1 MSMGWQASNYQPFN
15 ITLKGVV
22 LLKIYENLSLEDMEG
37 EVWKDI
43 EGFEGLYQI
52 SNLGRVKRMYREI
65 VVQGGFI
72 KKPSTKPLKYKILSQ
87 KIDRY
92 GYPVVTLTKDKKR
105 KSCTVHRLVALAFID
120 NPLNKPSVDHKNTIR
135 TDNRAE
141 NLRWFTYK
149 EQLNDN
155 ELSKIRHL
163 EAREKATNSLKKKV
177 RCITTGEEFE
187 CINDAVRKYNICD
200 GCIIRCCKGRQKYTG
215 RLTGQKLQWEYID

>member
-1 MSMGWQASNYQPFN
+1 ME
-15 ITLKGVV
+15 
-22 LLKIYENLSLEDMEG
+22 IYENLSLEDMEG
-37 EVWKDI
+37 EIWKDI
-43 EGFEGLYQI
+43 EGYEGLYQV
-52 SNLGRVKRMYREI
+52 SNMGRVKSLGRKVKNISLKRGYRE
-65 VVQGGFI
+65 
-72 KKPSTKPLKYKILSQ
+72 TKDKILKQ
-87 KIDRY
+87 YIDRY
-92 GYPVVTLTKDKKR
+92 GYLKVVLTKETQR
-105 KSCTVHRLVALAFID
+105 SYFTAHRLVALAFID

-135 TDNRAE
+135 TDNRVE
-141 NLRWFTYK
+141 NLRWLTQK

-163 EAREKATNSLKKKV
+163 AAREKATNSLKKKV